1 MMKLVLVLCAAAP
14 LVAAAVPTLA
24 AVNAPTVDDKLQA
37 ACYPDVNR
45 LCKDAMPDED
55 KVEVCMKQHKAEVG
69 AKCKAAYKES
79 GRHDD

>member
-1 MMKLVLVLCAAAP
+1 MKSLLALCAALP
-14 LVAAAVPTLA
+14 LMCAAVPSIA
-24 AVNAPTVDDKLQA
+24 AVSAPTVDDKLQA

-45 LCKDAMPDED
+45 LCKDALPDED
-55 KVEVCMKQHKAEVG
+55 KVATCMKQHKAEVG